1 MIYVYCQLSF
11 TLNSFLDKMCVVKG
25 ALFKIYKS
33 LQEKITIK
41 GDVLNVYINTGI
53 NGIKRN
59 FGKLSSE
66 ALQLK
71 TRDDFKIFCKI
82 LPAHTV
88 FYHK

>member
-41 GDVLNVYINTGI
+41 EDVLINTRI

-59 FGKLSSE
+59 FVR
-66 ALQLK
+66 K
-71 TRDDFKIFCKI
+71 TVKWGTAVKNTWDDFKIFCKI

>member
-41 GDVLNVYINTGI
+41 EDVLINTRI

-59 FGKLSSE
+59 FVR
-66 ALQLK
+66 K
-71 TRDDFKIFCKI
+71 TVK
-82 LPAHTV
+82 
-88 FYHK
+88 